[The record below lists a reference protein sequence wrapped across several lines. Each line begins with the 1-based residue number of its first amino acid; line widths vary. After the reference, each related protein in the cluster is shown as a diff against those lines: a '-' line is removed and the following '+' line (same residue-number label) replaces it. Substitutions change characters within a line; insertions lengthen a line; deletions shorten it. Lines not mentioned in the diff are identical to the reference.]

1 MFLTFFVLK
10 IAARINIQSNL
21 YLHIMKVLKYVFLV
35 LLGLAVLFLLAAF
48 FARHDYH
55 IERSIEIEAPREIVY
70 NQVRFFKNAPNW
82 SPWLYL
88 DPEVK
93 TSIEGPDG
101 EAGTVYKWS
110 GNKAIGTGTQTIK
123 SVTADRID
131 LNIALNTFSTSPT
144 YFAFSE
150 KNELV
155 KVIWSM
161 DMHVPFPWNAF
172 SMLTDMDN
180 SFVGKDFENGLAN
193 LKKYCEA
200 LSPKKYNGFA
210 VLETERPNTFYAMVR
225 KVVDFQDIPQFFSAN
240 FAKAIQASEKAGAKM
255 TGHPSGFFWS
265 YDTVA
270 LKTDMAAGVPLDKQV
285 KMPDSLQTLSLSGKA
300 LLIEY
305 LGDHAKTAEAHTAM
319 EAYMLDKKLQL
330 IPPAMEEYVTDPMEE
345 PDTAKWLTRIIYFVT
360 AKVDSTALEQK

>member
-1 MFLTFFVLK
+1 
-10 IAARINIQSNL
+10 
-21 YLHIMKVLKYVFLV
+21 MKALKYLFFV
-35 LLGLAVLFLLAAF
+35 LLGLAVLFLLAAL

-88 DPEVK
+88 DPQVK

-110 GNKAIGTGTQTIK
+110 GNKAIGKGSQTIK
-123 SVTADRID
+123 SVTPDRIE
-131 LNIALNTFSTSPT
+131 LNIALNDFSASPT

-150 KNELV
+150 KDELV
-155 KVIWSM
+155 KVIWAM

-172 SMLTDMDN
+172 SMLTDMNN
-180 SFVGKDFENGLAN
+180 SFVGKDFENGLGN

-200 LSPKKYNGFA
+200 LSPKKYHGFS
-210 VLETERPNTFYAMVR
+210 VKETERPTTFYAIAR
-225 KVVDFQDIPQFFSAN
+225 QVVDFQDIPQFFADN
-240 FAKAIQASEKAGAKM
+240 FTKAIQASEKAGAKM
-255 TGHPSGFFWS
+255 SGHPSGFFWS

-285 KMPDSLQTLSLSGKA
+285 KMPDSLQTISIGGKA

-305 LGDHAKTAEAHTAM
+305 LGDYAKTGEAHTAM
-319 EAYMLDKKLQL
+319 EEYMQDKKLQL
-330 IPPAMEEYVTDPMEE
+330 IPPAMEEYVTDPVQE
-345 PDTAKWLTRIIYFVT
+345 PDTTKWLTRILYFVT
-360 AKVDSTALEQK
+360 AKVDSTVVKQK